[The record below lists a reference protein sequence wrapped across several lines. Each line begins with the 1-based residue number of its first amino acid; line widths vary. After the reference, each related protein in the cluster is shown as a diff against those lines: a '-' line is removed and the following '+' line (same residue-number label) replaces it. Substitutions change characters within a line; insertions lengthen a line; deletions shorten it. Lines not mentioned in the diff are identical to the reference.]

1 MSKSKVKSKSKIKIK
16 PVVKKSSEKKSIPAA
31 ENNILDS
38 ETQTEIQ
45 NNISAPE
52 IPVLNSETKTG
63 LFTDPNPTDIL
74 SNFKIS
80 KANKTKF
87 YKIADKMHISQE
99 ELLKLAIKAVN
110 NKKVEF
116 TTKSVYVI
124 K

>member
-1 MSKSKVKSKSKIKIK
+1 MSKSKFKSKTNVTKGSKN
-16 PVVKKSSEKKSIPAA
+16 KSIPAA
-31 ENNILDS
+31 ESNILDL

-45 NNISAPE
+45 DNIPAADT
-52 IPVLNSETKTG
+52 PVLNPETKSD
-63 LFTDPNPTDIL
+63 LFIDPTDIL

-80 KANKTKF
+80 KANKSKF

-116 TTKSVYVI
+116 TTKSVYII